1 MILKYDLSQENIAL
15 LALPSGEEICY
26 CVPFDIDEG
35 GNFLDNSYVVAT
47 RKRIVVLSKG
57 TKKSQHMLSDCEKVA
72 SEPQIDCGLFLV
84 KTGGEERILARFS
97 GKHLA
102 RFSYVARGLMLFL
115 SGNMSLVSSDE
126 YERTCP
132 KCHRALPGT
141 KECPHCSRQGGGT
154 AKQFLSMLTPY
165 KKQLSIIFV
174 VMACAAVTTL
184 LNPEIQ
190 KHLID
195 DVLHDRKGTLS
206 EAYFFLSIIFGLS
219 IGMVVINITKAYLC
233 AKLGST
239 LSKDLRAKLYH
250 KIQML
255 SLSFIN
261 DRRPGELM
269 NRVVHDTNRVK
280 MFMED
285 VFCNMFTIIIM
296 FVFDIVYMLIL
307 DAKLALISFAFM
319 PFGLILSTA
328 FKKNIHRRF
337 HRQWQKDDDV
347 NSSLQDVISGMSVV
361 KSYGKEASEAKH
373 FNELADSFAR
383 INRKNEVFWAV
394 FFPMLS
400 FAMGAGVYLITYFGG
415 VNVLNG
421 RKTPGELLQFINYTS
436 MLYMY
441 LNWLT
446 NLPRQLMNLVNSVE
460 RINDVD
466 RKSVV

>member
-1 MILKYDLSQENIAL
+1 
-15 LALPSGEEICY
+15 
-26 CVPFDIDEG
+26 
-35 GNFLDNSYVVAT
+35 
-47 RKRIVVLSKG
+47 
-57 TKKSQHMLSDCEKVA
+57 
-72 SEPQIDCGLFLV
+72 
-84 KTGGEERILARFS
+84 
-97 GKHLA
+97 
-102 RFSYVARGLMLFL
+102 
-115 SGNMSLVSSDE
+115 
-126 YERTCP
+126 
-132 KCHRALPGT
+132 
-141 KECPHCSRQGGGT
+141 
-154 AKQFLSMLTPY
+154 MLTPY

-400 FAMGAGVYLITYFGG
+400 IS
-415 VNVLNG
+415 
-421 RKTPGELLQFINYTS
+421 TPFCG
-436 MLYMY
+436 
-441 LNWLT
+441 
-446 NLPRQLMNLVNSVE
+446 
-460 RINDVD
+460 
-466 RKSVV
+466 